1 MGNDRLSEPPKLPP
15 PSHYAKVFYDVKHP
29 AGFTGSAAK
38 LHRHVP
44 ESTLQSTQKWLSA
57 QDPYTLHKNVRKRFE
72 HPQVY
77 SEGLDDLWSADLADV
92 QHLASDNDGVRYL
105 LVVIDVLSKFAWC
118 RPLKNKSGE
127 AVAAALQ
134 DVFDASGRVPRK
146 FRSDR
151 GTEFLAKTTRN
162 LLKRHNIVFYTADNY
177 SKASHAERF
186 IRTLKGRMWKYFKA
200 TNTKRYLDVLQDML
214 SSYNASRHRSIGMA
228 PADVTPLNH
237 QDAWKKL
244 YGHLL
249 KKRVSTVRQAFKV
262 GDKVRISKQKTHFEK
277 GYDTNWTREIFV
289 VNRVDKTSTSTIPT
303 YKLRDASGEDVLGSF
318 QREELQLVRE
328 LPRQIGAVVKRRP
341 DGTFVRWR
349 GLPKR
354 LVTFLPN
361 E

>member
-1 MGNDRLSEPPKLPP
+1 MGDARLGKLPKLPP
-15 PSHYAKVFYDVKHP
+15 PSHYAKAFYDPQHP

-38 LHRHVP
+38 LSRHVP
-44 ESTLQSTQKWLSA
+44 GSTLRSTQKWLSA
-57 QDPYTLHKNVRKRFE
+57 QDAYTLHKNARKRFK

-77 SEGLDDLWSADLADV
+77 SEGMDDLWSADLADV

-127 AVAAALQ
+127 VVAAALQ
-134 DVFDASGRVPRK
+134 DVFDTSGRAPRK

-151 GTEFLAKTTRN
+151 GTEFLAKTTRS
-162 LLKRHNIVFYTADNY
+162 LLKRRNIVFYTADNY
-177 SKASHAERF
+177 SKASHAERL

-200 TNTKRYLDVLQDML
+200 TNTNRYLDVLQDML
-214 SSYNASRHRSIGMA
+214 SSYNSSRHRAIGMA
-228 PADVTPLNH
+228 PVDVTLLNH
-237 QDAWKKL
+237 QIAWQRL

-249 KKRVSTVRQAFKV
+249 EKRGSTSGQIFKV

-277 GYDTNWTREIFV
+277 GYDSNWTREVFAIK
-289 VNRVDKTSTSTIPT
+289 RVDKTSTATIPT

-328 LPRQIGAVVKRRP
+328 LPRQIAAIVKRRP
-341 DGTFVRWR
+341 DGAFVRWR